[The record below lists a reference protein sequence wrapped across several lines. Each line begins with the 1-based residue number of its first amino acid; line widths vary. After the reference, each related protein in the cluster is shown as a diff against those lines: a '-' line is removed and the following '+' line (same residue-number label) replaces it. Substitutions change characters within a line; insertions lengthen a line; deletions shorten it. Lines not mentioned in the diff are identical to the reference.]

1 MGEED
6 TYGNHITNGFEELF
20 NNYQDFSGLGYL
32 MLILLSFLD
41 IFIIFIF
48 LLSFMIT
55 YLCHLRSR
63 SCCKCKRTCSY
74 VSLIFAMILSIPF
87 IVIACY
93 AKSKINLTN
102 EEIYQFDHDF
112 NQKTKKNI
120 NFMKRRRIILIVGAS
135 LLYAFYITH
144 FVILCLL
151 NKKIVIEDDNTKNIN
166 ALNNGDII
174 VTNGFDSNKAQVTSN
189 ENRFGEK

>member
-1 MGEED
+1 MA
-6 TYGNHITNGFEELF
+6 
-20 NNYQDFSGLGYL
+20 
-32 MLILLSFLD
+32 
-41 IFIIFIF
+41 
-48 LLSFMIT
+48 
-55 YLCHLRSR
+55 
-63 SCCKCKRTCSY
+63 CSY
-74 VSLIFAMILSIPF
+74 VSLIFSMILSIPF
-87 IVIACY
+87 IVIARY

-120 NFMKRRRIILIVGAS
+120 NFMKRRRIILIVSAS
-135 LLYAFYITH
+135 LLYAVYITH

-151 NKKIVIEDDNTKNIN
+151 NKKIVIEDDNNKNIN

>member
-1 MGEED
+1 MA
-6 TYGNHITNGFEELF
+6 
-20 NNYQDFSGLGYL
+20 
-32 MLILLSFLD
+32 
-41 IFIIFIF
+41 
-48 LLSFMIT
+48 
-55 YLCHLRSR
+55 
-63 SCCKCKRTCSY
+63 CSY
-74 VSLIFAMILSIPF
+74 VSLIFSMILSIPF

-102 EEIYQFDHDF
+102 EEIYQFDHNF

-120 NFMKRRRIILIVGAS
+120 NFIKKRRIILIVSAS
-135 LLYAFYITH
+135 LLYAVYITH

-151 NKKIVIEDDNTKNIN
+151 NKKIVIEDDNNKNIK